1 MLAQVVVTQLS
12 LNVSRGC
19 LLFFTVLIP
28 GFMHRV
34 TEKDPS
40 ISLISSR
47 RSPAFLVSAKINKI
61 AMRGAGVCV

>member
-28 GFMHRV
+28 GFMHREI
-34 TEKDPS
+34 EKEPS

-47 RSPAFLVSAKINKI
+47 RSTAFLVSELIKLS
-61 AMRGAGVCV
+61 